1 MSSGCR
7 LDVVLCLRF
16 AVGRSAMSSGW
27 ELDVVLCLRVGG
39 LDVVLCLRV
48 GGWA

>member
-1 MSSGCR
+1 MSSGWR

-16 AVGRSAMSSGW
+16 GVGRSAISSDW
-27 ELDVVLCLRVGG
+27 G

-48 GGWA
+48 GGWT